1 MSWVLFHYA
10 YPFLKDVRP
19 RLKGN
24 KLKAFQHLTK
34 KERRILVVGD
44 LHCPFDLD
52 SYLPFLLET
61 YAKWNC
67 NQILMIGDAVDNHY
81 SSFHQTDADGY
92 GGGEELDRAIKRL
105 SKYRDAFAK
114 ICDKKIEICIGNH
127 DRIIMRRAFDSD
139 IPARWIKSYNEV
151 LGTDWNWVESIV
163 YDDVLYEHGEGGQ
176 AKTKA
181 KNNMMSSVC
190 GHTHTQAYVEWL
202 VGKKYR
208 VFGMQVGCGVDASTY
223 AAAYAKNFKKQAIGC
238 GVILGGHT
246 AINVLMPLG
255 KPKPKPTTVL

>member
-1 MSWVLFHYA
+1 M
-10 YPFLKDVRP
+10 KDVRP

-34 KERRILVVGD
+34 KERRILVIGD
-44 LHCPFDLD
+44 LHEPFCLD
-52 SYLPFLLET
+52 GYLEYCQEI

-67 NQILMIGDAVDNHY
+67 NQVIFIGDIIDNHY
-81 SSFHQTDADGY
+81 SSYHEADPNGM
-92 GGGEELDRAIKRL
+92 GGGDELELAIKKVAKW
-105 SKYRDAFAK
+105 SEAFPKA
-114 ICDKKIEICIGNH
+114 DVLIGNH
-127 DRIIMRRAFDSD
+127 DRIIMRKAFSSA
-139 IPARWIKSYNEV
+139 IPKEWIKPYNEV
-151 LGTDWNWVESIV
+151 LGTKWNWVESIV
-163 YDDVLYEHGEGGQ
+163 YDDVLFEHGEGGQ

-190 GHTHTQAYVEWL
+190 GHTHTEAYVHWF

-238 GVILGGHT
+238 GIVLGGHT
-246 AINVLMPLG
+246 AINCLMPLP
-255 KPKPKPTTVL
+255 KPKPKKGTVL